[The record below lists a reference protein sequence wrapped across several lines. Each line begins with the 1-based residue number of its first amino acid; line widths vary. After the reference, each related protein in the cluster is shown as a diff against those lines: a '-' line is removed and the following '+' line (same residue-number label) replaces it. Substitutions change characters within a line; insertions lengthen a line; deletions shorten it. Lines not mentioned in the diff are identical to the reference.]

1 MSHES
6 RKPLT
11 AINPRDPLVLN
22 IRALGRRP
30 GSMRTENL
38 VVPAPEG
45 LGVEMVSVP
54 KGADIELDLRLEAV
68 MEGVLVSG
76 TARVPVEGECARCL
90 EPISKS
96 VEVDFQELFVYTD
109 TRSGGHAED
118 DERRLEGDLIDLEPV
133 LRDTV
138 VLDLPLSPLCREDCP
153 GLCAEC
159 GVRLAD
165 AEPGHHHDAVDPRW
179 AALQGLIDDDE
190 HDEHDEH
197 REHHEHDEY
206 DQHDDQEG

>member
-1 MSHES
+1 MPHES
-6 RKPLT
+6 RNPLT
-11 AINPRDPLVLN
+11 AIDPRDPLVLST
-22 IRALGRRP
+22 RALGRRP
-30 GSMRTENL
+30 GSMRRESL

-45 LGVEMVSVP
+45 LGVEMVGVP
-54 KGADIELDLRLEAV
+54 KGADIELDLRFEAV

-76 TARVPVEGECARCL
+76 VARVPLAGECARCL
-90 EPISKS
+90 ESISPS
-96 VEVDFQELFVYTD
+96 VEVEFQELFVYPD

-138 VLDLPLSPLCREDCP
+138 VLDLPLSPLCRPDCP

-165 AEPGHHHDAVDPRW
+165 AEPDHHHDAVDPRW
-179 AALQGLIDDDE
+179 AALQGLIDND
-190 HDEHDEH
+190 
-197 REHHEHDEY
+197 
-206 DQHDDQEG
+206 DQHNDDQHNDEQEG